1 MSTNKNDSKIQIDIK
16 YLIDF
21 EHTGSSIV
29 QQSKSLENNIN
40 CNFMNAF
47 GCKFDVLMA
56 KKGCL
61 QNYWFDFHCCQ
72 DTDNFKSILDNL

>member
-1 MSTNKNDSKIQIDIK
+1 MNRHDCLPNYSEIWIGVKKNRVSTNKNDSKIQIDMK

-40 CNFMNAF
+40 CNFMN
-47 GCKFDVLMA
+47 VIWM
-56 KKGCL
+56 
-61 QNYWFDFHCCQ
+61 Q
-72 DTDNFKSILDNL
+72 I